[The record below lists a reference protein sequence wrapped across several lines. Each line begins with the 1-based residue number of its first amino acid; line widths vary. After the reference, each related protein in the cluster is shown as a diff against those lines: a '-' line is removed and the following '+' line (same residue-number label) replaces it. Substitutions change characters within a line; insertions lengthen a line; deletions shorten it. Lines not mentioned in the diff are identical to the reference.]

1 MCKIWEFF
9 ETMDEFVYVS
19 DISSYELIYMNQ
31 KALKTF
37 GFCSPGDIAGKNA
50 MKFFKT
56 ALPPAPC
63 VTITN

>member
-31 KALKTF
+31 KALETF
-37 GFCSPGDIAGKNA
+37 GFCSPGDIA
-50 MKFFKT
+50 
-56 ALPPAPC
+56 
-63 VTITN
+63 